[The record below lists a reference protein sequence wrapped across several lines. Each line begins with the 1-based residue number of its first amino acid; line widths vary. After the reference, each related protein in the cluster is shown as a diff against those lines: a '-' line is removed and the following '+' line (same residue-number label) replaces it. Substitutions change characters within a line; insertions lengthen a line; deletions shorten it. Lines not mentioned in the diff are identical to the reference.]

1 MNLDSVDLSIAIPRE
16 YSMSL
21 SKQHKLSLIAG
32 SLLLAA
38 SGVYAAPDWSKVP
51 KRNVQVFHA
60 GVTPIEWVM
69 DRTHGG
75 RTGLK
80 KGETCIG
87 CHEDE
92 EVVGKLNFDTSRLSG
107 ELEPVGAP
115 KMVILPV
122 AVQTAYDA
130 ENLYLRLTFKAPPS
144 GSTANKGDTDNA
156 MKVTVLFPNDKVP
169 QAAQSGCWATCHVD
183 LRTMPKAAS
192 QTKTKY
198 VEGAYDLMQ
207 WASKD
212 NKVSDGSVTTERKM
226 SGGSLGAKAEATER
240 DGEYTVTFTRSNP
253 GEGKAV
259 PVGFAIHAEHASG
272 RFHHVS
278 LGYLIGIG
286 VEGDLKAVKQ

>member
-1 MNLDSVDLSIAIPRE
+1 MNPDGEILSMDKLE
-16 YSMSL
+16 EHSMSFF
-21 SKQHKLSLIAG
+21 KQHRLSLIAG
-32 SLLLAA
+32 GLLLAA
-38 SGVYAAPDWSKVP
+38 SGAYAAPDWSKVP

-69 DRTHGG
+69 ANTHGG

-92 EVVGKLNFDTSRLSG
+92 EVVGKLNFDTSRLAG
-107 ELEPVGAP
+107 ELEPAGAP
-115 KMVILPV
+115 KMVVFPV
-122 AVQTAYDA
+122 DVQAAYDA
-130 ENLYLRLTFKAPPS
+130 QNLYLRLTFKAPA
-144 GSTANKGDTDNA
+144 GGANKGDADNA
-156 MKVTVLFPNDKVP
+156 MKVTVLFPNEKVH
-169 QAAQSGCWATCHVD
+169 QAAQVGCWATCHVD

-192 QTKTKY
+192 ETKTKY

-212 NKVSDGSVTTERKM
+212 NKISDGSVTTERKM
-226 SGGSLGAKAEATER
+226 SGGTLGAKAEATEK
-240 DGEYTVTFTRSNP
+240 DGEYTITFTRSNP
-253 GEGKAV
+253 GEGKSV
-259 PVGFAIHAEHASG
+259 PFGFAIHAEHATG

-286 VEGDLKAVKQ
+286 AAGEIKAAKQ

>member
-1 MNLDSVDLSIAIPRE
+1 
-16 YSMSL
+16 MSFF
-21 SKQHKLSLIAG
+21 KQHKLPLIAG

-38 SGVYAAPDWSKVP
+38 SGAYAAPDWSKVP

-60 GVTPIEWVM
+60 GVTPIEWIM

-115 KMVILPV
+115 KTVIYPV

-130 ENLYLRLTFKAPPS
+130 QNLHLRLTFKAPT
-144 GSTANKGDTDNA
+144 GGFNADNA
-156 MKVTVLFPNDKVP
+156 IKVTVLFPNAKVP
-169 QAAQSGCWATCHVD
+169 QATQSGCWATCHVD

-192 QTKTKY
+192 ETKTKY

-212 NKVSDGSVTTERKM
+212 NKVSDGSVSAERRM
-226 SGGSLGAKAEATER
+226 SGGSLGAKAEATEK

-253 GEGKAV
+253 GEGKSV
-259 PVGFAIHAEHASG
+259 PFGFAIHFDHASG

-286 VEGDLKAVKQ
+286 ADGDLKAVKQ

>member
-1 MNLDSVDLSIAIPRE
+1 
-16 YSMSL
+16 MSFI
-21 SKQHKLSLIAG
+21 KHHKLALITG
-32 SLLLAA
+32 SLLLSA
-38 SGVYAAPDWSKVP
+38 SGVYAAPDWSSVP
-51 KRNVQVFHA
+51 KRTVQVFHA

-69 DRTHGG
+69 ERTHGG

-115 KMVILPV
+115 KTLIIPV
-122 AVQTAYDA
+122 AVQAAYDA
-130 ENLYLRLTFKAPPS
+130 QNLYLRLTFKAPT
-144 GSTANKGDTDNA
+144 GGANKGDADNQT
-156 MKVTVLFPNDKVP
+156 KVTVLFPNDKVP
-169 QAAQSGCWATCHVD
+169 QAAQVGCWATCHVD

-192 QTKTKY
+192 EAKTKY
-198 VEGAYDLMQ
+198 MTEGAYDLMQ
-207 WASKD
+207 WASKG
-212 NKVSDGSVTTERKM
+212 NTVSDGSVTSERKM
-226 SGGSLGAKAEATER
+226 SGGTLGAKAEASEK

-253 GEGKAV
+253 GEGKSV
-259 PVGFAIHAEHASG
+259 SFGFAIHADHAAG

-286 VEGDLKAVKQ
+286 AEGEIKAIKQ